1 MIRLGCSFQ
10 QVVPEGLVLP
20 RLGFAGLLE
29 LFLNLQLL
37 RLQTKASEAVCFRS
51 ALVRERR
58 VFRYLETLGLL
69 SDLHDM
75 LPPQLSLSPLV
86 VLQLVGELCLVL
98 GADQLGSRLLDGP
111 QVPEL
116 QLLHG
121 LVMPEQHGVLQVLLR
136 LPFVQFLKTTG
147 KTDE

>member
-10 QVVPEGLVLP
+10 QLVPEGFVLP

-29 LFLNLQLL
+29 LLLNLKLL
-37 RLQTKASEAVCFRS
+37 GLKTSTSEAVWCFCS
-51 ALVRERR
+51 YQSEG

-75 LPPQLSLSPLV
+75 LPPQLPLSSLV
-86 VLQLVGELCLVL
+86 VFQLVGELCLVL
-98 GADQLGSRLLDGP
+98 GADQLRSGLLDGS

-121 LVMPEQHGVLQVLLR
+121 LMMPEQHGMLQVLLG
-136 LPFVQFLKTTG
+136 LPFVQFLK
-147 KTDE
+147 KRAIR